1 MEVLN
6 ITEQKCVIWIY
17 FWNSVILLHKWGKH
31 YSYIWIFSYI
41 IVSYGYTQDYL
52 PSWFGGAWICC
63 TASDWMT
70 ASIFSHEG
78 LVLTSS
84 HLSSILLQQRLK
96 FVGHS
101 ASIVFSFPMGR
112 PNFSPICFH
121 FSACFGVTSLYNFAS
136 NEWTRM

>member
-6 ITEQKCVIWIY
+6 ITKQKFVIWIY

-41 IVSYGYTQDYL
+41 IVSYGYTQDYS
-52 PSWFGGAWICC
+52 PSW
-63 TASDWMT
+63 SDRMT
-70 ASIFSHEG
+70 ASIFSDEA
-78 LVLTSS
+78 LVSTSS

-101 ASIVFSFPMGR
+101 DSIVFSFPMDR

-121 FSACFGVTSLYNFAS
+121 FLACFGVTSLYNFAS